1 MKNERKSG
9 ISNWAKTMIVL
20 VVVMFLLI
28 NPVTR
33 GIIMVILPLGS
44 GVDDLI
50 FLVVFFVAMVLLL
63 IRILQV
69 ENPVQK
75 IAKWFLK

>member
-1 MKNERKSG
+1 MKNERMSG